1 MLGRIFWRNSTR
13 DFTKH
18 FCILFLLHKVHVM
31 LLKLLTL
38 LLLLPFMGVANL
50 WSVDILI
57 KYFCKNGAEVNSS
70 LILLDIINIWVKY
83 VLFFPVLGKY
93 FHTLNKMCI
102 SYFGNIIRKISL
114 KAVVNILLRWSNIQA
129 FEKGELQKI
138 VWYSMHTTR
147 VSIHI
152 DCESNLEFLLIKF
165 HINWFQNE

>member
-1 MLGRIFWRNSTR
+1 MNKIWIYYFNVRQNFLTQQHTR
-13 DFTKH
+13 FHKT
-18 FCILFLLHKVHVM
+18 FLYPFLLHKVHVM

-102 SYFGNIIRKISL
+102 SYFGNIIPKISL

-129 FEKGELQKI
+129 FEKGELQKHCLI
-138 VWYSMHTTR
+138 FNVHNK
-147 VSIHI
+147 SIH
-152 DCESNLEFLLIKF
+152 SLKF
-165 HINWFQNE
+165 WK

>member
-1 MLGRIFWRNSTR
+1 MLGRIFWLNSTR
-13 DFTKH
+13 DCTKH

-50 WSVDILI
+50 WSVDVLI
-57 KYFCKNGAEVNSS
+57 KYLFCKNGVEENSS
-70 LILLDIINIWVKY
+70 LILLDIINIWVKS

-138 VWYSMHTTR
+138 VWYSMYTTR
-147 VSIHI
+147 VSIHL
-152 DCESNLEFLLIKF
+152 DFESYLESLFIKMS
-165 HINWFQNE
+165 N